1 MAELRSSRPAADAP
15 VLSARGVRL
24 GFAGDVV
31 LDGVDLDVSPREFV
45 AVVGASGV
53 GKSTLLRALAGLL
66 TPQHGEV
73 ALSTTDE
80 PATRPWSMVFQ
91 APRLFPWRRVRA
103 NVELGLEG
111 LGLSRAERRARA
123 MAPLELVGLAPLAE
137 RWPRTLS
144 GGQQQRVGIARA
156 LAVKPRVLFM
166 DEPFSALDA
175 LTRQRL
181 QGELAE
187 LRRRSDAAIVFVTHD
202 IEEAVL
208 LADRV
213 VVLARP
219 DEHTPAGVR
228 DIVTVD
234 LPLDQRRGQAGFRDH
249 VQRLERH
256 IGVAA
261 THEETPS

>member
-1 MAELRSSRPAADAP
+1 
-15 VLSARGVRL
+15 
-24 GFAGDVV
+24 
-31 LDGVDLDVSPREFV
+31 
-45 AVVGASGV
+45 
-53 GKSTLLRALAGLL
+53 
-66 TPQHGEV
+66 
-73 ALSTTDE
+73 
-80 PATRPWSMVFQ
+80 
-91 APRLFPWRRVRA
+91 
-103 NVELGLEG
+103 
-111 LGLSRAERRARA
+111 
-123 MAPLELVGLAPLAE
+123 
-137 RWPRTLS
+137 
-144 GGQQQRVGIARA
+144 VGIARA

-213 VVLARP
+213 VVLAKP
-219 DEHTPAGVR
+219 DEHAPAGVR

-234 LPLDQRRGQAGFRDH
+234 LPLDQRRGQAGFREY
-249 VQRLERH
+249 VQRLEQH